1 MLKLNVDFGNFL
13 ISSSIN
19 GAVQW
24 KNNKFELVI
33 FSKLRY
39 YSFMIIEQKNDDQI
53 KVQIFKALADESRL
67 EIIRILR
74 DQEGELSCGEIGEKI
89 NISKS
94 TASYHFK
101 TLREAGL
108 TSTRKETRNKYVKL
122 RLDTFEKYLPGF
134 LDSL

>member
-1 MLKLNVDFGNFL
+1 
-13 ISSSIN
+13 
-19 GAVQW
+19 
-24 KNNKFELVI
+24 
-33 FSKLRY
+33 
-39 YSFMIIEQKNDDQI
+39 MIIEQKNKDQI

-74 DQEGELSCGEIGEKI
+74 DQKTELSCGEVGEKI
-89 NISKS
+89 NITKS

-108 TSTRKETRNKYVKL
+108 TSTRKETRSKYVKL
-122 RLDTFEKYLPGF
+122 NLDTFEKYLPGF

>member
-1 MLKLNVDFGNFL
+1 MYD
-13 ISSSIN
+13 
-19 GAVQW
+19 
-24 KNNKFELVI
+24 
-33 FSKLRY
+33 
-39 YSFMIIEQKNDDQI
+39 SFMIIEQKNKDQI

-74 DQEGELSCGEIGEKI
+74 DQKTELSCGEVGEKI
-89 NISKS
+89 NITKS

-122 RLDTFEKYLPGF
+122 NLDTFEKYLPGF

>member
-1 MLKLNVDFGNFL
+1 MYD
-13 ISSSIN
+13 
-19 GAVQW
+19 
-24 KNNKFELVI
+24 
-33 FSKLRY
+33 
-39 YSFMIIEQKNDDQI
+39 SFMIIEQKNKDQI

-74 DQEGELSCGEIGEKI
+74 DQKTELSCGEVGEKI
-89 NISKS
+89 NITKS

-108 TSTRKETRNKYVKL
+108 TSTRKETRSKYVKL
-122 RLDTFEKYLPGF
+122 NLDTFEKYLPGF